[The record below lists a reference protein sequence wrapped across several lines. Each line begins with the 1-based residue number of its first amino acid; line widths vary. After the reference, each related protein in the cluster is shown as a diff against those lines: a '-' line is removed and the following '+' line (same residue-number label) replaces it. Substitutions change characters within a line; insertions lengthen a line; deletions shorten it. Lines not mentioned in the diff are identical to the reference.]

1 MNQTAITVRTKDISP
16 YLQSPISNDL
26 EIFDGVFR
34 EIDHGSSDVMP
45 PLKRI
50 FKEYRPFPE
59 KTVILGLCE
68 DHLPLVLDLKNPR
81 AGSILISGEPG
92 SGKTNLIGTIA
103 RSASLIESPDSI
115 SYCVISTKPDE
126 LADLY
131 NAPHCQALVAPYDRA
146 AGEIILALSAIAE
159 QRRSG
164 RERGPA
170 LLLLI
175 DDIYPLLTHYFD
187 FNTFVHLKW
196 LVQNGPRSQ
205 VWPVIS
211 IQTNNVWDL
220 SRDFI
225 NIFPFRIVGHQN
237 RLLTQGNQAFE
248 DSYTRSN
255 STNYFNAII
264 NRNSVMFK
272 TFYDW

>member
-1 MNQTAITVRTKDISP
+1 MNQTAITVRNSSISP
-16 YLQSPISNDL
+16 YRPTPFSSDL
-26 EIFDGVFR
+26 EVIEGTFH
-34 EIDHGSSDVMP
+34 EINHGSSSAMP
-45 PLKRI
+45 SLKRI
-50 FKEYRPFPE
+50 IQEFRPFPE

-68 DHLPLVLDLKNPR
+68 DHLPFVLDLKNPR
-81 AGSILISGEPG
+81 SGSLLISGEPG
-92 SGKTNLIGTIA
+92 SGKTNLLGTIA
-103 RSASLIESPDSI
+103 RSASMIESPDSI
-115 SYCVISTKPDE
+115 CYCIISTKPDE

-175 DDIYPLLTHYFD
+175 DDIYPLLAHYFD
-187 FNTFVHLKW
+187 FNTFLHLKW
-196 LVQNGPRSQ
+196 LVQNGPRSK

-220 SRDFI
+220 SRDFV

-237 RLLTQGNQAFE
+237 RLLTQGNQANE

-264 NRNSVMFK
+264 NRNSVTFK